1 MTRQVRPIG
10 TVNWIGLATLLRRE
24 LRRYMKEAWET
35 VAAPAFSALVYFVV
49 FAFAL
54 GPDRGTEEG
63 RNLLSFV
70 VPGLI
75 MMTVLLRAAE
85 TTAFSLLFDK
95 MEGII
100 SDVLS
105 APLGATE
112 LTVAYSLAGAVS
124 GLATGLATFAA
135 ALLIRPEWPA
145 YPLAML
151 GFAGLGAVMF
161 SLWGILIGL
170 WGEKWD
176 HMAAA
181 FVFVTVPVTFL
192 SGIFVPVEALPEA
205 MRGLIRV
212 NPVYHAID
220 GFRFGM
226 LGASDQHP
234 ALSAAALALACALLW
249 LACRHLIDRSYKLR
263 R

>member
-1 MTRQVRPIG
+1 MTGVRSVG
-10 TVNWIGLATLLRRE
+10 RVNWIGLATLLRRE
-24 LRRYMKEAWET
+24 LRRYLKEAWET

-54 GPDRGTEEG
+54 GPDRGSAEG
-63 RNLLSFV
+63 ERLLAFV
-70 VPGLI
+70 LPGLV

-100 SDVLS
+100 SDVLC

-112 LTVAYSLAGAVS
+112 ITAAYALAGAAS
-124 GLATGLATFAA
+124 GIATGLATFAA
-135 ALLIRPEWPA
+135 ALLVRPEWPA
-145 YPLAML
+145 CPPAMA
-151 GFAGLGAVMF
+151 GFAVLGAVMF

-192 SGIFVPVEALPEA
+192 SGVFVPLDALPEA
-205 MRGLIRV
+205 LRGPIRA
-212 NPVYHAID
+212 NPVFHAID
-220 GFRFGM
+220 GFRYGM
-226 LGASDQHP
+226 LGTSDQDP
-234 ALSAAALALACALLW
+234 ALSAAALAAACALLW
-249 LACRHLIDRSYKLR
+249 LACRHLIRRGYKLR